1 MGKTKDHNK
10 LCKLVKK
17 DYHKTNLK
25 EYSKLV
31 RNPNF
36 ICAKCG
42 RVAQETKH
50 LCKPA
55 KLE

>member
-1 MGKTKDHNK
+1 MGKTKDHKK

-25 EYSKLV
+25 EYSELV
-31 RNPNF
+31 KYPRY
-36 ICAKCG
+36 ICQKCG
-42 RVAQETKH
+42 HAAAEAKS